1 MSLPP
6 QELDR
11 FLAKHRLPESFRR
24 IVDNHYRA
32 LADWLFARAT
42 DKRPYLIGISG
53 AQGTGKSTLADFLA
67 LELEYQHGWHV
78 AVLSLDDFYFTKAQ
92 RAELARTV
100 YPLLVTR
107 GPPGTHDT
115 TMLLDCLGAL
125 DDLPAGQRLRL
136 PRFDKARDDR
146 AEPSAWPEVVG
157 PVDLVIL
164 EGWCV
169 GAVAQPDAELAEPS
183 NGLERD
189 EDPSGVWRRYVN
201 ERLRTVY
208 PPVFSKLEAL
218 VFLKAPSFDSV
229 YRWRLEQETKLADR
243 ASPGTPGVM
252 DADEIARF
260 IELDE
265 RVTRSNLDRLAESA
279 DVVFVL
285 DEDHACAAS
294 RYKSGDFT
302 DP

>member
-24 IVDNHYRA
+24 IIDDHYRA
-32 LADWLFARAT
+32 LAEWLFARAT
-42 DKRPYLIGISG
+42 DRRPYLIGISG

-67 LELEYQHGWHV
+67 LELECRHGWHV
-78 AVLSLDDFYFTKAQ
+78 AVLSLDDFYFTKAE

-100 YPLLVTR
+100 HPLLATR
-107 GPPGTHDT
+107 GPPGTHDIE
-115 TMLLDCLGAL
+115 MLLDCLAAL
-125 DDLPAGQRLRL
+125 DGLGAGQRLRL
-136 PRFDKARDDR
+136 PRFDKAQDDR
-146 AEPSAWPEVVG
+146 ADRSAWPAVVG

-169 GAVAQPDAELAEPS
+169 GATAQADKELAVPV

-189 EDPSGVWRRYVN
+189 EDPSGAWRKYVN
-201 ERLRTVY
+201 GRLQTEY

-218 VFLKAPSFDSV
+218 VFLEAPGFDSI
-229 YRWRLEQETKLADR
+229 YRWRLEQERKLAR
-243 ASPGTPGVM
+243 QASSDASGVM
-252 DADEIARF
+252 GAGEIARF

-265 RVTRSNLDRLAESA
+265 RITRSNLDRLSESA
-279 DVVFVL
+279 DVVLEL
-285 DEDHACAAS
+285 DEEHACTSS
-294 RYKSGDFT
+294 RYRSQNEPG
-302 DP
+302 P